1 MPLQDQSLTPAD
13 LIFAIAGRPPRKVHA
28 LELFRSGYAP
38 RLLLSFGRFELR
50 RAGELDL
57 PAPVDLVAAA
67 KAIPAPQ
74 RHFFVLFD
82 GAGAHVEPV
91 RRRRFGTWNELRALA
106 CWLALR
112 PEIRSLLIVSGGAH
126 LRRVRMCCR
135 ALLPE
140 QLQLRFLGVPDGSQ
154 PQQGAGSRH
163 ADSLPASVL
172 AEWLKIPLYLV
183 LVWVQKLR
191 TRWGA
196 LAGRISDGACSTRSG
211 TVPLP
216 PPRPPRCATARG
228 EREDRGPTRERVLLP
243 LPRRC
248 WPHPA
253 RRAFPGRAS

>member
-1 MPLQDQSLTPAD
+1 MTRQDRAGEAKIDYNSITMPLQGQSLAPAD
-13 LIFAIAGRPPRKVHA
+13 LIFAIAGRPQRKVHA

-50 RAGELDL
+50 RARELDL
-57 PAPVDLVAAA
+57 PALVDLVAAA

-112 PEIRSLLIVSGGAH
+112 PEIRSLLIVSDGAH

-140 QLQLRFLGVPDGSQ
+140 QLQLGFVAVPQRGK
-154 PQQGAGSRH
+154 PLRAY
-163 ADSLPASVL
+163 VIK
-172 AEWLKIPLYLV
+172 EWLKIPVYLV
-183 LVWVQKLR
+183 LVGVHRLR
-191 TRWGA
+191 NALRSERGTR
-196 LAGRISDGACSTRSG
+196 
-211 TVPLP
+211 
-216 PPRPPRCATARG
+216 
-228 EREDRGPTRERVLLP
+228 
-243 LPRRC
+243 
-248 WPHPA
+248 
-253 RRAFPGRAS
+253 